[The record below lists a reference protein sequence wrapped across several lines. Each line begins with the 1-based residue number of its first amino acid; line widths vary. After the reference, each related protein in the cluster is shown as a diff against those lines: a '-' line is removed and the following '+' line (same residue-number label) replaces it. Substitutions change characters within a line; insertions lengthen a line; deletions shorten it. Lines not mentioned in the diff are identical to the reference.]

1 MLFNG
6 ENKTQS
12 RTKGVTLDLVMSPSL
27 IHFTCRLTESLKNG
41 NLENSLRE
49 LQLDKGTGDNGEL
62 SDDELDKPLTYNE
75 DQDCRQIVKDVRKAN
90 ESLEAAIPGI

>member
-1 MLFNG
+1 
-6 ENKTQS
+6 
-12 RTKGVTLDLVMSPSL
+12 MSPSL

-75 DQDCRQIVKDVRKAN
+75 DQDCRQIVMDVRKAN

>member
-1 MLFNG
+1 M
-6 ENKTQS
+6 
-12 RTKGVTLDLVMSPSL
+12 
-27 IHFTCRLTESLKNG
+27 
-41 NLENSLRE
+41 RE